1 MWQLPLFLLFAS
13 AGMAQHSHKAPG
25 EKPAT
30 LLPGMGKHQHRI
42 ATSIADAQKF
52 FDQGLNMRYGF
63 NRHEAWRSF
72 KRASEL
78 DPRALMPRVGMALSL
93 GPHVNMDLDGDMN
106 LKEACAAIREARNLR
121 AAAPAR
127 EQAWFDAAAALCP
140 EYKPAEYTPA
150 VRRLMEAHPDDL
162 DAATLYAESLMIP
175 VRWRWFRPD
184 GTPNTGTEEAIRVL
198 EAVLRRNPEHPGANH
213 FFIHVVESS
222 TSPERAIPSAQ
233 RLMGIVP
240 GAGHL
245 VHMPGHIWMLM
256 GDFELVATTNERA
269 VQVDREYFQRT
280 GVQSGAY
287 PGYFVHNLH
296 FVAVARQMQ
305 GNWKLAIQSA
315 NEVVKEALP
324 FVEEMPGMVDAF
336 VPMPIFAMLR
346 FSRWDDILAL
356 PAQHPKLPATQ
367 AVWHMARAITLNA
380 KGRGAEAAKEAEAF
394 EAARAKVPA
403 DWVWL
408 NNKALDV
415 LAVAA
420 EVLRARLAPSD
431 DAALPHWR
439 RAIELQDQLVND
451 EPPPF
456 FYPVRESLGGALLRA
471 SRPAEAEAAF
481 RDGIRRSPRNG
492 RMLFGLLESLKAQN
506 KTDAAELVQREFQ
519 EAWKRADVTLRIAD
533 L

>member
-42 ATSIADAQKF
+42 ATRNADAQKF

-222 TSPERAIPSAQ
+222 PSPERAIPSAQ

-245 VHMPGHIWMLM
+245 VHMPGHI
-256 GDFELVATTNERA
+256 
-269 VQVDREYFQRT
+269 
-280 GVQSGAY
+280 
-287 PGYFVHNLH
+287 
-296 FVAVARQMQ
+296 
-305 GNWKLAIQSA
+305 
-315 NEVVKEALP
+315 
-324 FVEEMPGMVDAF
+324 
-336 VPMPIFAMLR
+336 
-346 FSRWDDILAL
+346 
-356 PAQHPKLPATQ
+356 
-367 AVWHMARAITLNA
+367 
-380 KGRGAEAAKEAEAF
+380 
-394 EAARAKVPA
+394 
-403 DWVWL
+403 
-408 NNKALDV
+408 
-415 LAVAA
+415 
-420 EVLRARLAPSD
+420 
-431 DAALPHWR
+431 
-439 RAIELQDQLVND
+439 
-451 EPPPF
+451 
-456 FYPVRESLGGALLRA
+456 
-471 SRPAEAEAAF
+471 
-481 RDGIRRSPRNG
+481 
-492 RMLFGLLESLKAQN
+492 
-506 KTDAAELVQREFQ
+506 
-519 EAWKRADVTLRIAD
+519 
-533 L
+533 